1 MQPLIPEPAVNP
13 GYVNPIDYGLYSGFV
28 DSAIFCSHPAF
39 FQSSFIAPMASESYN
54 CPASLLPFEFE
65 NQNPKYYNPV
75 CRDWFKDSE
84 KAQDKGIISD
94 PYLMAQGDN
103 LYGITPCM
111 PILE

>member
-1 MQPLIPEPAVNP
+1 
-13 GYVNPIDYGLYSGFV
+13 
-28 DSAIFCSHPAF
+28 
-39 FQSSFIAPMASESYN
+39 MASESYN

-65 NQNPKYYNPV
+65 NWNPKYYNPV

-94 PYLMAQGDN
+94 PYLMAQGAN

-111 PILE
+111 PILEQKGKQPRFFGALCIDMQLTDDAKFFNKEIETKRFIFKSDKEFEEAT